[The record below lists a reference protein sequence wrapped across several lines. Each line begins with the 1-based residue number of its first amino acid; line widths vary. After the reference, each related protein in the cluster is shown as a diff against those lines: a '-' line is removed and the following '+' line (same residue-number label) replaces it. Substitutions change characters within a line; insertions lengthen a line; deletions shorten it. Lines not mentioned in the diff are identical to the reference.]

1 MYLRIISNVRWVTKN
16 IKNRKYRYIA
26 QTMTNSRTVELLS
39 VQNNLCV
46 SKNMFLFWV
55 VVRSW
60 SGVGPDPNHQKLTHF
75 SILATSLTLDLEG
88 VEFNPG
94 NLVCRCYF
102 LADSDTHIDCGSMD
116 FFSADNPTPEPYY
129 RRPRLA

>member
-1 MYLRIISNVRWVTKN
+1 
-16 IKNRKYRYIA
+16 
-26 QTMTNSRTVELLS
+26 MTNSRTVELLS

-46 SKNMFLFWV
+46 SKNTFLFWL
-55 VVRSW
+55 W

-94 NLVCRCYF
+94 NLVYLYYF
-102 LADSDTHIDCGSMD
+102 VADSDIHIECGSTD
-116 FFSADNPTPEPYY
+116 IFSADNPTV
-129 RRPRLA
+129 RVAAVNKKF